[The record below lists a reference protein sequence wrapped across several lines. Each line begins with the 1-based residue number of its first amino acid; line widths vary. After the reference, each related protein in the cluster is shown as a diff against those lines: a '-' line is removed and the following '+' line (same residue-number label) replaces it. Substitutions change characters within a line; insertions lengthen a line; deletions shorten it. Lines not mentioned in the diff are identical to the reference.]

1 MLYRH
6 EVIKMMSDMIEEM
19 NTQMARQQNMP
30 DSEIERVLGQ
40 ARPQLDYVNGMLYD
54 LLVQNG
60 VIVKQ

>member
-6 EVIKMMSDMIEEM
+6 KVIKMMSDMIEEM

>member
-19 NTQMARQQNMP
+19 NVQMAKQQGMP
-30 DSEIERVLGQ
+30 DSEIEKVLGQ
-40 ARPQLDYVNGMLYD
+40 ARPQLDFVNGMLYD

-60 VIVKQ
+60 VIIKQ

>member
-19 NTQMARQQNMP
+19 NTQMAKQQGMP